1 MGLFPDSN
9 ALSCAV
15 ANLAAVQEISV
26 VIETSYFLDTKRGAR
41 NPAGVEILRD
51 GGVAPKHKVP
61 QCARSETRFDCSLVL
76 RKCELFSLAGG
87 VDNGYFAS

>member
-41 NPAGVEILRD
+41 NPAGVEIVRD
-51 GGVAPKHKVP
+51 GALPRSTRIRSVLALKLASIVPWFCANASYLVWPVA
-61 QCARSETRFDCSLVL
+61 
-76 RKCELFSLAGG
+76 
-87 VDNGYFAS
+87 